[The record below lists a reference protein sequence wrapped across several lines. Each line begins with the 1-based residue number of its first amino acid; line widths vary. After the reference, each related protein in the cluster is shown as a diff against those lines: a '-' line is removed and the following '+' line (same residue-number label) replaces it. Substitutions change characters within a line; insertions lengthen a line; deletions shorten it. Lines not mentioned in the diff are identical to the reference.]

1 MNGCCRSIGD
11 VIDITLLSAV
21 QLFVSVTSTFI
32 KSPLFTVVVHYLKH
46 YAVESRYYF

>member
-1 MNGCCRSIGD
+1 MDAAGALVT

-32 KSPLFTVVVHYLKH
+32 KSPLFTVVVTLFD
-46 YAVESRYYF
+46 ALRG